1 MRQIPKAKTRDEVE
15 FLFEQ
20 LEIIG
25 DDNING
31 KNIILFYSNL
41 YCY

>member
-1 MRQIPKAKTRDEVE
+1 MRQIPKAKTRDQVE

-31 KNIILFYSNL
+31 KNILFYFNL